1 MANTAGAAQ
10 QGRFETCDTYI
21 RDDPARDAS
30 DVVTINDPV
39 LNMEAN
45 FVLDSLV
52 VQMGYSTAMEIV
64 GRRVY

>member
-1 MANTAGAAQ
+1 
-10 QGRFETCDTYI
+10 
-21 RDDPARDAS
+21 
-30 DVVTINDPV
+30 V